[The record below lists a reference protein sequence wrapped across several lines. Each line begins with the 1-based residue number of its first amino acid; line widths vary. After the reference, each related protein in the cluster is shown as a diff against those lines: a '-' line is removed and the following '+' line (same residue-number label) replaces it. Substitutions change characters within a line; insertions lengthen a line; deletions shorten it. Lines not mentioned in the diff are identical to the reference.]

1 MKILSTTLDLPVK
14 NLAKAKEWYRQLFE
28 YPPTTAPAPGVVEL
42 ELGTV
47 WLQLHETPVSSGDKA
62 LRLGIKELDK
72 QHKRLRDAGLHVEDI
87 TLVPDVIRYFDFK
100 DPDGNGLSFYQ
111 MMAEETD
118 KEED

>member
-1 MKILSTTLDLPVK
+1 
-14 NLAKAKEWYRQLFE
+14 
-28 YPPTTAPAPGVVEL
+28 
-42 ELGTV
+42 
-47 WLQLHETPVSSGDKA
+47 
-62 LRLGIKELDK
+62 LDK

-87 TLVPDVIRYFDFK
+87 TLVPGVIRYFDFK